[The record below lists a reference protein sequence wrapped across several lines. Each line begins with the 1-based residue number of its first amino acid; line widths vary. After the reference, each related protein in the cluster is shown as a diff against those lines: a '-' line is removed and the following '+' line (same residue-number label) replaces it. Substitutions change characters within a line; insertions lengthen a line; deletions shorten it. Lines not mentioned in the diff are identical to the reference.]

1 MTNQSP
7 EDARLVQSVIAGDR
21 QSFEEIVHRYRNLV
35 CSIAY
40 SGTGD
45 FALSEDLAQN
55 TFLAAWRDLAEL
67 REPRNLRAWLSA
79 IVRRTAA
86 GAMRTLARRPKSVP
100 LPPDAAAAGTAEPAE
115 QLIFQEERA
124 LVWQTLLQLPET
136 YREPLI
142 LFYREEQSVRRVAE
156 DLGLSE
162 EAVKQR
168 LSRGRQLLSERV
180 MAVVEK
186 TLRDSA
192 PSRVFV
198 AGVMAALPALAP
210 QAVSA
215 GMIAVGGKGSAVA
228 KAALLGGTASA
239 VLGPV
244 LGLLGGLVGVWAG
257 MRSAKSPRE
266 RRLMIRVGLL
276 VFGYIALLNILL
288 AAAYALSYIVSM
300 TVTWIV
306 LSVLGLL
313 YLGGFVW
320 LAAWAARRQRQIRV
334 ETHTDQSPEEELAKL
349 SRRSVT
355 GAFAGATLGSVLWIL
370 LMAIGSADWT
380 TAAVVAGIA
389 LLIFVTSLLIAFH
402 EPGRFYR
409 VSIAMTLALAALNF
423 GVVNL
428 RWTRWVA
435 RVLSEGAAD
444 GQLAFPLWALNLLL
458 GGIFTMVLTSLI
470 YKSRHSY
477 VGVAVQ
483 ARERGGSAIG
493 RTDT

>member
-7 EDARLVQSVIAGDR
+7 EDARLVQSAIAGDR
-21 QSFEEIVHRYRNLV
+21 RSFEEIVHRYRNLI

-67 REPRNLRAWLSA
+67 REPGNLRAWLSA
-79 IVRRTAA
+79 IVRRMSA
-86 GAMRTLARRPKSVP
+86 GEMRKLARRAPSVP
-100 LPPDAAAAGTAEPAE
+100 LLPNAVAVGTVDPVE
-115 QLIFQEERA
+115 QLISQEERA

-142 LFYREEQSVRRVAE
+142 LFYREEQTVRRVAE

-168 LSRGRQLLSERV
+168 LSRGRQLLITRV
-180 MAVVEK
+180 VAVVEK

-192 PSRVFV
+192 PSGVFV

-228 KAALLGGTASA
+228 KAALLGGTVSA
-239 VLGPV
+239 LLAPV
-244 LGLLGGLVGVWAG
+244 LGLLGGWISVWLGV
-257 MRSAKSPRE
+257 RSARSPQE
-266 RRLMIRVGLL
+266 RRLMIHVGLL
-276 VFGYIALLNILL
+276 VFGYIFLLNVFL
-288 AAAYALSYIVSM
+288 AIAYALSYMVSM
-300 TVTWIV
+300 AVTWIV
-306 LSVLGLL
+306 LCVLGFL
-313 YLGGFVW
+313 YLGGFVY
-320 LAAWAARRQRQIRV
+320 LAVWAVRRQRQIRV
-334 ETHTDQSPEEELAKL
+334 ETGTDQSPEEEWTHPSQRA
-349 SRRSVT
+349 VT
-355 GAFAGATLGSVLWIL
+355 AEFAGATLCSVFWIFF
-370 LMAIGSADWT
+370 MAIGSADWLT
-380 TAAVVAGIA
+380 VAVVAASA
-389 LLIFVTSLLIAFH
+389 LVIFVISLLIAFH
-402 EPGRFYR
+402 EPAWLYR

-428 RWTRWVA
+428 RWTRWFAWV
-435 RVLSEGAAD
+435 VPEGEPD
-444 GQLAFPLWALNLLL
+444 RQLAFSLWALNLLL

-470 YKSRHSY
+470 YRTRHSY
-477 VGVAVQ
+477 VGAAVEASQ
-483 ARERGGSAIG
+483 SARE
-493 RTDT
+493 